1 MALDRENVQFGGCP
15 PVLSQDPYM
24 ATIHSP
30 APKEIL
36 SMVEEELTKIGGR
49 FAECTRHKGRL
60 FLWATV
66 PHTRQVRPNDHVQ
79 GGVAVCTIGHEI
91 CIFPHV
97 FRPMCRSGA
106 IMSHTDGIKRL
117 KRVPST
123 SAPRVL
129 ERLRKRVR
137 NLVQECTSSEMLT
150 QLTDQLQVAAESD
163 VDAGLQMSTVI
174 SQLPRR
180 HSSLLLSQILSQFHE
195 DEDESVYG
203 LMNAVAA
210 VARDEDDPETKWDL
224 EELAGWVPM
233 LVPSSQTYRDT
244 TAVAVAS

>member
-1 MALDRENVQFGGCP
+1 
-15 PVLSQDPYM
+15 M

-36 SMVEEELTKIGGR
+36 SMVEEELFKIGGR
-49 FAECTRHKGRL
+49 LAQCTRHKGRL
-60 FLWATV
+60 FIWATV
-66 PHTRQVRPNDHVQ
+66 PHTRQIRPNDYVQ
-79 GGVAVCTIGHEI
+79 GGVAVCTIGYEI

-97 FRPMCRSGA
+97 FRQMHRSGA
-106 IMSHTDGIKRL
+106 IMSRTDGMKRL

-123 SAPRVL
+123 SAPRAL

-137 NLVQECTSSEMLT
+137 NLVQVCTSSEMLT
-150 QLTDQLQVAAESD
+150 QLTDQLRVAAESD

-180 HSSLLLSQILSQFHE
+180 HSSLLLSQILSKFHE
-195 DEDESVYG
+195 DEDDSVYG

-233 LVPSSQTYRDT
+233 LVPSNQTYRD
-244 TAVAVAS
+244 AAEVVVVS